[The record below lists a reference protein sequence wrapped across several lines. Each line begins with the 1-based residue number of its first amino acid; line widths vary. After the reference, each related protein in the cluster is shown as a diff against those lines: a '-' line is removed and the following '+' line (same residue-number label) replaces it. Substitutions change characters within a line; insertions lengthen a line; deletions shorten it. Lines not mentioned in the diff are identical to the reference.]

1 MLIIKRHTGSS
12 IRIGEEIEIKVLG
25 VQNEEVRIGISAP
38 QSTKVLREEIAQ
50 HPVGRRS
57 EHGGHQEATGRP
69 RQGHTGLY
77 RRGRIHQR

>member
-25 VQNEEVRIGISAP
+25 VQNDEVRIGISAP
-38 QSTKVLREEIAQ
+38 KSTKVLREEIAQ
-50 HPVGRRS
+50 YPAGRQPA
-57 EHGGHQEATGRP
+57 GGQNQEATGRP